1 MVDNHFRNSEHYAD
15 PTAFE
20 ALKNIKEGEKKME
33 YHRGDIFYISK
44 CLPTDGSEQ
53 EMERPGVIISNE
65 SGNLFGTTVIVAL
78 ITSKEKKPL
87 PVHVPVRCKVISTV
101 LCEQV
106 FTVSK
111 ERLTNF
117 IRQCT
122 AEEMAEID
130 RALKISFA
138 LDGQQERTEKH
149 PAIVPD
155 APTNSNANNEALLR
169 AEVERDLYK
178 NLYQQLQEKILAKAI

>member
-1 MVDNHFRNSEHYAD
+1 MFDNHFRNSEHYAD
-15 PTAFE
+15 PTAYQ
-20 ALKNIKEGEKKME
+20 AIKNIKEGERME
-33 YHRGDIFYISK
+33 YHRGDIFYISS
-44 CLPTDGSEQ
+44 CASVSGSEQ
-53 EMERPGVIISNE
+53 EQDRPGVIISNE
-65 SGNLFGTTVIVAL
+65 AGNLFGTTVIVAL

-87 PVHVPVRCKVISTV
+87 PVHVPVRCKVLSTV

-111 ERLTNF
+111 ERLTGF

-130 RALKISFA
+130 RALAISFA
-138 LDGQQERTEKH
+138 LDGQQEQRNPGT
-149 PAIVPD
+149 VPE
-155 APTNSNANNEALLR
+155 ATTNSNAINEALLR
-169 AEVERDLYK
+169 AEIERDLYK

>member
-1 MVDNHFRNSEHYAD
+1 MADNHFRNSEHYAD

-65 SGNLFGTTVIVAL
+65 AGNLFGTTVIVAL

-111 ERLTNF
+111 ERLTGF

-149 PAIVPD
+149 PTIVPD